1 MGMAGAIQAGGA
13 YVEVAVRGRQK
24 ANRELGRVEKRV
36 SRFGRA
42 CRKAGRAMRGMAK
55 GAGKIGGT
63 AMGVAGGMG
72 LTMGAKGAGKMAAGV
87 FKQLIAS
94 ANEAEA
100 TFTRMNM
107 IFRENS
113 AEAGAWAAKISDSLK
128 RTKTQTAG
136 TLTTFQTLFTG
147 LGFGAEES
155 MALSKATTRL
165 SFDFGAFTK
174 QTDPEMM
181 RRFVAALAG
190 SPEVLDQFGVNIKQA
205 ALDVKLLEM
214 GMRTVANGATEQE
227 KTIARLSIIYG
238 AMGKQG
244 ALGAAQRMS
253 STFSQEMTRM
263 KNMIT
268 ETAAVIG
275 AQMLPKLKPVIS
287 LMRDFAIM
295 IRDVVSEG
303 NLFAGLGDMFGSTF
317 SDLFKDLRAAVDTGD
332 LNLVIEMFWIK
343 FQELGKQGFASLGNL
358 LWDSL
363 KAALGKMVS
372 FLGKITGFDYV
383 MDIDRLHQSLL
394 AGDGWAQEQDRKRL
408 NAEMAGGMSA
418 RMTTEERKAEII
430 KKGEQRRA
438 YLKKR
443 SMDYSQRDRSGDDY
457 GAGGMGGVFQSQM
470 AQMTQAKNTQRLQK
484 QQEAHDKL
492 LKQFGEQ
499 EIQEALKTG
508 KAINR
513 IRMNLN
519 IELQKNIKK
528 AVDAQNAN
536 EHNVAMQRARRIS
549 GQLQLQEKIQKFMD
563 KRKGLIGSEI
573 DAAMKD
579 GRAPDMQ
586 RVQMQMGLAEWT
598 EMAKRQMEQ
607 TGRVDPKVQDR
618 IKQLQSRLDTS
629 STQAGGGK
637 QFNATTNAFKA
648 ALMTGGAGTLLAE
661 NKKQTKLLEKIRNEN
676 IARWA

>member
-1 MGMAGAIQAGGA
+1 MA
-13 YVEVAVRGRQK
+13 R
-24 ANRELGRVEKRV
+24 
-36 SRFGRA
+36 
-42 CRKAGRAMRGMAK
+42 

-72 LTMGAKGAGKMAAGV
+72 LSMGAGAAGKMATGV

-113 AEAGAWAAKISDSLK
+113 AEAGAWATKISDSLK

-332 LNLVIEMFWIK
+332 LNMVIEMFWLK
-343 FQELGKQGFASLGNL
+343 FKELGKKGLVALGNL

-363 KAALGKMVS
+363 KAALGKLVS
-372 FLGKITGFDYV
+372 FLGKITGISSFL
-383 MDIDRLHQSLL
+383 DIDAMSLALKTGQGAVNERNRGLL
-394 AGDGWAQEQDRKRL
+394 A
-408 NAEMAGGMSA
+408 AEMAGGMKA
-418 RMTTEERKAEII
+418 RMTDEERMAEIR
-430 KKGEQRRA
+430 KRGSEAAERRR
-438 YLKKR
+438 KR
-443 SMDYSQRDRSGDDY
+443 SMDYSQRSGAGDDY

-470 AQMTQAKNTQRLQK
+470 AKMTQAKNLQRIQK
-484 QQEAHDKL
+484 EQEAHDKL

-499 EIQEALKTG
+499 EIAEALKTG

-573 DAAMKD
+573 DSAMKE
-579 GRAPDMQ
+579 GRAPDMV
-586 RVQMQMGLAEWT
+586 RVQMQQGLSEWT
-598 EMAKRQMEQ
+598 DLAKRQMEQ
-607 TGRVDPKVQDR
+607 TGQVDPGVQAR
-618 IKQLQSRLDTS
+618 IKQLQGRLDTS
-629 STQAGGGK
+629 STGTGGK
-637 QFNATTNAFKA
+637 QFSATTNAFKA

>member
-1 MGMAGAIQAGGA
+1 MGMAGAVQAGGA

-36 SRFGRA
+36 SKFGRA
-42 CRKAGRAMRGMAK
+42 CRKAGRAMRGMAR

-72 LTMGAKGAGKMAAGV
+72 LSMGAGAAGKMATGGG
-87 FKQLIAS
+87 KTLIAS

-113 AEAGAWAAKISDSLK
+113 AEAGAWATKISDSLK

-332 LNLVIEMFWIK
+332 LNMVIEMFWLK
-343 FQELGKQGFASLGNL
+343 FKELGKKGLVALGNL

-363 KAALGKMVS
+363 KAALGKLVS
-372 FLGKITGFDYV
+372 FLGKITGISSFL
-383 MDIDRLHQSLL
+383 DIDAMSLALKTGQGAVNERNRGLL
-394 AGDGWAQEQDRKRL
+394 A
-408 NAEMAGGMSA
+408 AEMAGGMSA
-418 RMTTEERKAEII
+418 RMTDEERMAEIR
-430 KKGEQRRA
+430 KRGAEAAERRR
-438 YLKKR
+438 KR
-443 SMDYSQRDRSGDDY
+443 SMDYSQRTRAGDDY
-457 GAGGMGGVFQSQM
+457 AGMQGVFQGEM
-470 AQMTQAKNTQRLQK
+470 AKMGQSVVAAARKK
-484 QQEAHDKL
+484 EQEAHDKL

-573 DAAMKD
+573 AAAMKD
-579 GRAPDMQ
+579 GRAPDMP

-598 EMAKRQMEQ
+598 EMAKRQLEQ

>member
-1 MGMAGAIQAGGA
+1 MGMAGMVEAGGA
-13 YVEVAVRGRQK
+13 YVEVAVRGRR
-24 ANRELGRVEKRV
+24 AASRELDRVERKV
-36 SRFGRA
+36 SKFGRA

-72 LTMGAKGAGKMAAGV
+72 LSMGAGAIGGMAKGA
-87 FKQLIAS
+87 FKTLIAS

-113 AEAGAWAAKISDSLK
+113 GEAGAWATKISDSLK

-147 LGFGAEES
+147 LGFGADES

-205 ALDVKLLEM
+205 ALDVKLLEL

-332 LNLVIEMFWIK
+332 LNMVIEMFWIK
-343 FQELGKQGFASLGNL
+343 FQELGKTMFAALGNL
-358 LWDSL
+358 LWDAL
-363 KAALGKMVS
+363 KGALAKVAGWIAKLPIISAMVERDE
-372 FLGKITGFDYV
+372 LHMAQMAGQGA
-383 MDIDRLHQSLL
+383 IDARNRRLLE
-394 AGDGWAQEQDRKRL
+394 GE
-408 NAEMAGGMSA
+408 EAGGMFG
-418 RMTTEERKAEII
+418 RMTNAEKKAEIN
-430 KKGEQRRA
+430 KRAADARERRR
-438 YLKKR
+438 KR
-443 SMDYSQRDRSGDDY
+443 SMDYSQRSGAHGDE
-457 GAGGMGGVFQSQM
+457 AGMQGVFDSQVKKM
-470 AQMTQAKNTQRLQK
+470 AQAKRLQRMQK
-484 QQEAHDKL
+484 EQEAHDKL

-573 DAAMKD
+573 DSAMKE
-579 GRAPDMQ
+579 GRAPDMV
-586 RVQMQMGLAEWT
+586 RVQMQQGLSEWT
-598 EMAKRQMEQ
+598 DLAKTQMEQ
-607 TGRVDPKVQDR
+607 TGRVDPKVQAR
-618 IKQLQSRLDTS
+618 IKQLQGRLDTS
-629 STQAGGGK
+629 SAGTGGK

>member
-1 MGMAGAIQAGGA
+1 MGMAGAVQAGGA

-72 LTMGAKGAGKMAAGV
+72 LSMGAGAAGKMATGV
-87 FKQLIAS
+87 FKTLIAS

-113 AEAGAWAAKISDSLK
+113 AEAGAWATKISDSLK

-147 LGFGAEES
+147 LGFGADES

-205 ALDVKLLEM
+205 ALDVKLLEL

-332 LNLVIEMFWIK
+332 LNMVIEMFWLK
-343 FQELGKQGFASLGNL
+343 FKELGKKGFVALGNL
-358 LWDSL
+358 LWESL
-363 KAALGKMVS
+363 KAALGKFGGWLAKLPVISAMLERDELHLAQMTGQDAIDS
-372 FLGKITGFDYV
+372 RNRRLLG
-383 MDIDRLHQSLL
+383 
-394 AGDGWAQEQDRKRL
+394 
-408 NAEMAGGMSA
+408 AEMAGGMSA
-418 RMTTEERKAEII
+418 RMTDEERMAEIR
-430 KKGEQRRA
+430 KRGAEAAERRR
-438 YLKKR
+438 KR
-443 SMDYSQRDRSGDDY
+443 SMDYSQRSGAHGDE
-457 GAGGMGGVFQSQM
+457 AGMQGVFDSQVKKM
-470 AQMTQAKNTQRLQK
+470 AQAKRLQRIQK
-484 QQEAHDKL
+484 EQEAHGKL

-499 EIQEALKTG
+499 EIAEALKTG

-513 IRMNLN
+513 VRMNLN

-549 GQLQLQEKIQKFMD
+549 GQLQLQEKIQKFMET
-563 KRKGLIGSEI
+563 RKGLIGSEI
-573 DAAMKD
+573 DSAMKE
-579 GRAPDMQ
+579 GRAPDMV
-586 RVQMQMGLAEWT
+586 RVQMQQGLSEWT
-598 EMAKRQMEQ
+598 DLAKTQMEQ
-607 TGRVDPKVQDR
+607 TGRVDPKVQAR
-618 IKQLQSRLDTS
+618 IKQLQGRLDTS
-629 STQAGGGK
+629 SAGTGGK

>member
-24 ANRELGRVEKRV
+24 ASRELDRVEKKV
-36 SRFGRA
+36 SKFGRA
-42 CRKAGRAMRGMAK
+42 CRRAGRAMRGMAK

-63 AMGVAGGMG
+63 ALGVAGGMG
-72 LTMGAKGAGKMAAGV
+72 LSMGAKSAGKMAKGV
-87 FKQLIAS
+87 FKTLIAS

-128 RTKTQTAG
+128 RTKTQAAG

-155 MALSKATTRL
+155 MKLSKATTRL

-238 AMGKQG
+238 AMSAQG
-244 ALGAAQRMS
+244 ALGAAQKMA

-275 AQMLPKLKPVIS
+275 AHLLPKLKPVIS

-332 LNLVIEMFWIK
+332 LNMVVEMFWLK
-343 FQELGKQGFASLGNL
+343 FKIAGKQGFAALGNL
-358 LWDSL
+358 LWDAL
-363 KAALGKMVS
+363 KGALGKLVS
-372 FLGKITGFDYV
+372 FLSEISGFNAL
-383 MDIDRLHQSLL
+383 MDFESMNMSLKSGSSYAKERNKKL
-394 AGDGWAQEQDRKRL
+394 LD
-408 NAEMAGGMSA
+408 AEMAGGGMK
-418 RMTTEERKAEII
+418 RMTDEEKLAEII
-430 KKGEQRRA
+430 KKGEQRRE

-457 GAGGMGGVFQSQM
+457 GAGGMGGVFQGQM
-470 AQMTQAKNTQRLQK
+470 AKMGQSVLAANLKK
-484 QQEAHDKL
+484 EQEAHDKL

-499 EIQEALKTG
+499 EIMEALKTG

-513 IRMNLN
+513 VRMNLN
-519 IELQKNIKK
+519 MALQQHVKK
-528 AVDAQNAN
+528 AVDAQNAR
-536 EHNVAMQRARRIS
+536 EHNVAMQSARRIS
-549 GQLQLQEKIQKFMD
+549 GQLQLQEKIQKFID

-573 DAAMKD
+573 DSAMSE
-579 GRAPDMQ
+579 GRAPDMV

-598 EMAKRQMEQ
+598 DMAKRQMEQ
-607 TGRVDPKVQDR
+607 TGRVDPGVQGR
-618 IKQLQSRLDTS
+618 IKQLQGCLDTS
-629 STQAGGGK
+629 STATGGK
-637 QFNATTNAFKA
+637 QFGATTNAFKA
-648 ALMTGGAGTLLAE
+648 ALMGGGSGTLLAE
-661 NKKQTKLLEKIRNEN
+661 KSMSRPDL
-676 IARWA
+676 